1 MHNCRVTSQHSGK
14 GAGKKAAIGLVV
26 SALGVAFG
34 DIGTSPLY
42 AMQTVFNIDHG
53 DVKPSP
59 DHVLGII
66 SLIFWSI
73 TGIVS
78 IKYIVFILRADNDG
92 EGGVMALSHLTRQGV
107 KPGGKRFKTIVT
119 LGVLGAALF
128 YGDSIITP
136 AISVLSSVEGLQIAA
151 PSVHK
156 WILPLALTIIVL
168 LFSIQRFGTELIG
181 RAFGPVMVLW
191 FITLAVLG
199 IPHIAAHPDILRG
212 LSPSYALDFIVSDP
226 PVAFVAMGAVVLA
239 ITGAESLY
247 ADMGHF
253 GRPPISRAWFLLV
266 MPCLVINYLG
276 QAAMI
281 LEDPSKIDSPF
292 FHLAPTWATLPLVV
306 LATLAT
312 VIASQA
318 VISGAYSMSR
328 QAERLGYLPRLTV
341 RQTSEHEGGQI
352 YVPVI
357 NWLLFG
363 GVLILM
369 LVFKSSEKLAA
380 AYGVAVTS
388 MFIITTVMFLVLA
401 DTKWKWP
408 RWRIALVAL
417 LFAPLEVVFVSANLT
432 KVTHGGWLPL
442 LVATM
447 VAVVMFTWRRGH
459 TIVTERRQKLE
470 GPLLPFLDQLHDD
483 PVMRVPGTAVFLHP
497 SKQTAPLALRE
508 NANFNHVV
516 HENVLIVTTVSAN
529 VPHVP
534 LQERVTIDDLGDPY
548 DHITHLTVHFG
559 FQDEQDVPAALE
571 EARDM
576 GVEFD
581 ADEVYYFLSRISV
594 QMSQDNS
601 LPKWRKR
608 IFVGLAHNAATPVQ
622 YFRLPEERTVIM
634 GTNVA
639 L

>member
-1 MHNCRVTSQHSGK
+1 MHNCRVTAHHPGK
-14 GAGKKAAIGLVV
+14 AAGKKAAVGLIV

-53 DVKPSP
+53 DVRPT
-59 DHVLGII
+59 DTHVLGII

-78 IKYIVFILRADNDG
+78 VKYIVFILRADNDG
-92 EGGVMALSHLTRQGV
+92 EGGIMALSHLTRQGV
-107 KPGGKRFKTIVT
+107 KPGGKRFRTIMT

-151 PSVHK
+151 PQVHK
-156 WILPLALTIIVL
+156 WILPLALAIIVV
-168 LFSIQRFGTELIG
+168 LFTVQRFGTELIG

-212 LSPSYALDFIVSDP
+212 LSPTYGADFIVTEP
-226 PVAFVAMGAVVLA
+226 LIAFVAMGAVVLA

-281 LEDPSKIDSPF
+281 LEDPTKIDSPF

-318 VISGAYSMSR
+318 VISGAFSMSR

-352 YVPVI
+352 YVPAI

-363 GVLILM
+363 GVIILM
-369 LVFKSSEKLAA
+369 VVFKSSERLAA

-401 DTKWKWP
+401 DTRWKWP

-417 LFAPLEVVFVSANLT
+417 LFAPLEVIFVTANLT

-442 LVATM
+442 LVAST
-447 VAVVMFTWRRGH
+447 VALVMFTWRRGQ
-459 TIVTERRQKLE
+459 TIVTQRRGKLE
-470 GPLLPFLDQLHDD
+470 GPLLPFLDDLHAD
-483 PVMRVPGTAVFLHP
+483 PLMRVPGTAVFLHP
-497 SKQTAPLALRE
+497 NKETAPLALRE

-534 LQERVTIDDLGDPY
+534 IEERVTIDDLGDPY

-634 GTNVA
+634 GANVA

>member
-1 MHNCRVTSQHSGK
+1 MTAHNPGK
-14 GAGKKAAIGLVV
+14 ATGKKAAVGLVI

-92 EGGVMALSHLTRQGV
+92 EGGVMALSHLTRQNV
-107 KPGGKRFKTIVT
+107 KPGGKRFKTVVV
-119 LGVLGAALF
+119 LGVIGAALF

-306 LATLAT
+306 LATMAT

-483 PVMRVPGTAVFLHP
+483 PVMRVPGTAVFMHP

-534 LQERVTIDDLGDPY
+534 LEERVTIDDLGDPY
-548 DHITHLTVHFG
+548 DHITHLTVRFG

-634 GTNVA
+634 GANVA